1 MRKMF
6 YVGQTV
12 CWLALCFVAVFYGW
26 IFRGRQMQAWSIILL
41 VCAGLGYLAC
51 LAVGVRFVHNGEV
64 ERSEKVLSIIALLPV
79 YVLIALPALFM
90 LLFFSDRGKDGFIF
104 LKKHGFKRQK
114 ADGEIVYS
122 KDQTVLRIKS
132 GESYDISFDGG
143 ESFLPVED
151 TELGTQE
158 ERDELVAV
166 SFNYLKNGRKVT
178 AEVDTDAA
186 FAEFIKRYVA
196 N

>member
-6 YVGQTV
+6 YVGQTI

-104 LKKHGFKRQK
+104 LKYGKIACIGTPEGLK
-114 ADGEIVYS
+114 
-122 KDQTVLRIKS
+122 KS
-132 GESYDISFDGG
+132 
-143 ESFLPVED
+143 
-151 TELGTQE
+151 LGKSV
-158 ERDELVAV
+158 DEY
-166 SFNYLKNGRKVT
+166 FR
-178 AEVDTDAA
+178 EV
-186 FAEFIKRYVA
+186 FRC
-196 N
+196 